1 MHLRASEVMPCERR
15 DCETRYLV
23 RTLVSNLRVGANW
36 RSVIGA
42 LARSALLHSEAAR
55 PTKVLLL
62 LRACAC
68 LCSHYS
74 ETDNVRWRGP

>member
-1 MHLRASEVMPCERR
+1 MPCERR

-42 LARSALLHSEAAR
+42 LARAALLHSEAAR

-68 LCSHYS
+68 LCTRHLWMTTPRMAQKISGLHIS
-74 ETDNVRWRGP
+74 P